1 MRICI
6 LLEIRLGNRLIMQNL
21 FSVLRRIVR
30 RTSFSLLSEVAA
42 LHLLRFNTLMK
53 LFISMLLFLVRI
65 QMFLY
70 LVLG

>member
-30 RTSFSLLSEVAA
+30 RTSFSLLSEVTA